1 MSSITATSISMYLN
15 DLQDKIDP
23 VLGVLQEHPGVAA
36 LVALGLVILFKI
48 ILTLKTSWTHLS
60 TIPGPWWASYTRLWL
75 CKTIAAGDS
84 AQVFVNVN
92 KKYGPIARVGP
103 NHLLTDDPEVV
114 RRILATRSHY
124 TRGPWFDSIKI
135 DPHIPNIVSE
145 RNTGRHNRL
154 RHKMSAGY
162 AGKDIEGIEKIIDER
177 INNWITMIKDRWI
190 SNSTNTKM
198 FDIAR
203 RIQYLA
209 VDIITHLCF
218 GAPLGFVETDSDV
231 YNFLFTIESQLPIVQ
246 HFSVIIEIN
255 TFVERLL
262 RWKWL
267 KSKVAPKATDKT
279 GIGMIMGISKKV
291 VDERLQPDAKPR
303 KDMLASFLSHG
314 LTPSEAEAEI
324 SISLVAGSDTT
335 ATSMRATLLSI
346 ISNPRVYSRL
356 QKEIDDAIVDGRIS
370 SPIQDSEARA
380 LPYLQAC
387 IAEGLRR
394 FPPITQLRE
403 REVPPEGDIIHGHH
417 VPGGTFIGLNA
428 WGLQLYPIYGDD
440 VEVYRPERWLIDDA
454 DRLMEM
460 HKTHELIFGYGNTKC
475 LGIPIAMMN
484 LNKLFVELLRRFDIS
499 VVNPHRP
506 WKSTCYGIFFQKEFN
521 VRITEREM
529 TADDI

>member
-1 MSSITATSISMYLN
+1 
-15 DLQDKIDP
+15 
-23 VLGVLQEHPGVAA
+23 
-36 LVALGLVILFKI
+36 
-48 ILTLKTSWTHLS
+48 
-60 TIPGPWWASYTRLWL
+60 
-75 CKTIAAGDS
+75 
-84 AQVFVNVN
+84 
-92 KKYGPIARVGP
+92 
-103 NHLLTDDPEVV
+103 
-114 RRILATRSHY
+114 
-124 TRGPWFDSIKI
+124 
-135 DPHIPNIVSE
+135 
-145 RNTGRHNRL
+145 
-154 RHKMSAGY
+154 MSAGY

-177 INNWITMIKDRWI
+177 IGNWISMIENKWI
-190 SNSTNTKM
+190 SKSTSTVT

-291 VDERLQPDAKPR
+291 VDERLRPDAKPR

-346 ISNPRVYSRL
+346 ISNPRVYARL
-356 QKEIDDAIVDGRIS
+356 QKEIDDAIKDGHIS

-380 LPYLQAC
+380 MPYLQAC

-417 VPGGTFIGLNA
+417 IPGGTFIGLNA
-428 WGLQLYPIYGDD
+428 WGLQLNPVYGDD
-440 VEVYRPERWLIDDA
+440 VEVFRPERWLIDDA
-454 DRLMEM
+454 DRLREM

-475 LGIPIAMMN
+475 LGVPIAMMN
-484 LNKLFVELLRRFDIS
+484 LNKIFVE
-499 VVNPHRP
+499 
-506 WKSTCYGIFFQKEFN
+506 
-521 VRITEREM
+521 VRSIYL
-529 TADDI
+529 